1 MKKYLVTGG
10 AGFIGANFVKYIIGK
25 WGADV
30 SILVLDALTY
40 AGNLMTIKEELNL
53 PNVRFVKG
61 DIGDSA
67 LVAEL
72 LADFD
77 PDYIVN
83 FAAESHVDRS
93 ITGPRIFLETNILG
107 TQTLLEEARKAWA
120 DGTDESG
127 HTKYRQGKNSFR

>member
-1 MKKYLVTGG
+1 MKYL
-10 AGFIGANFVKYIIGK
+10 IGK

-40 AGNLMTIKEELNL
+40 AGNLMTIKEELDL

-127 HTKYRQGKNSFR
+127 HTK